1 MTGFDGDNIEFT
13 ADKIG
18 DYTIYFS
25 RDQDAEADTEFLK
38 HPKAGNAQTARR
50 FTIRTDKNVDLIGMD
65 NRTFTNPCQ
74 ITGDKPHIERRNV
87 PSVSWIVIRTQSTG
101 TLIKVRW
108 F

>member
-13 ADKIG
+13 ADVIG

-25 RDQDAEADTEFLK
+25 KDQDIEADTEFLK
-38 HPKAGNAQTARR
+38 HPKAGNGQTARR
-50 FTIRTDKNVDLIGMD
+50 FTVRTDKNADLTVMD

-74 ITGDKPHIERRNV
+74 ITADKPHIEKRNV
-87 PSVSWIVIRTQSTG
+87 PSVSWIVIRTLSTG